1 MVSLRVI
8 IDEILTPLSGGAPRY
23 AEELTRA
30 LIAACPRGASV
41 EGIIS
46 ASTEA
51 DYEEIT
57 ARLPG
62 LSGLFKSALARRE
75 LRRAWHR
82 GFTRLPGGGMIH
94 SPSLL
99 APLARHDRLNSDG
112 NQTIVTIHDTVA
124 WTHPEA
130 IGSRS
135 AHWYQGMAARA
146 QRYADAIVV
155 PTHAT
160 AARLAE
166 LLDVGDRLRVIEGAA
181 STGLLVPEDA
191 DERLRRLGLGAR
203 FVVTTGGTT
212 APHGSRDVLAAIA
225 HLDADVQLA
234 VLDAESG
241 DVIAANATELGI
253 EQDRVIALDRLE
265 QTERAAVLDRAIVV
279 VLAGEEVGF
288 GLPMLDAFSLGT
300 PVIHSDH
307 DTAVE
312 IAADAGLVVPGGDE
326 LPERLAAAVRTI
338 IEDSE
343 ARDRLA
349 VSGQDRA
356 GAFNWR
362 STAEKTWQLHAD
374 L

>member
-8 IDEILTPLSGGAPRY
+8 IDEILTPLPGGAPRY
-23 AEELTRA
+23 AEEFTRA
-30 LIAACPRGASV
+30 LIAASPRGTSV

-51 DYEEIT
+51 DYEEIA

-82 GFTRLPGGGMIH
+82 GFTRLPGSGMVH

-99 APLARHDRLNSDG
+99 APLARHDRLNGDG
-112 NQTIVTIHDTVA
+112 NQTVVTIHDTVA
-124 WTHPEA
+124 WTHPDA

-181 STGLLVPEDA
+181 STGLSVPEDA
-191 DERLRRLGLGAR
+191 DERTARLGLGAR

-212 APHGSRDVLAAIA
+212 APNGSRDVIAAIA

-241 DVIAANATELGI
+241 DVIAANATELGV
-253 EQDRVIALDRLE
+253 EHDRVIALDRLE
-265 QTERAAVLDRAIVV
+265 QSDRAAVLHGAIVV

-312 IAADAGLVVPGGDE
+312 IAADAGLVVPSGDE

-338 IEDSE
+338 LEDSE
-343 ARDRLA
+343 ARNHLA